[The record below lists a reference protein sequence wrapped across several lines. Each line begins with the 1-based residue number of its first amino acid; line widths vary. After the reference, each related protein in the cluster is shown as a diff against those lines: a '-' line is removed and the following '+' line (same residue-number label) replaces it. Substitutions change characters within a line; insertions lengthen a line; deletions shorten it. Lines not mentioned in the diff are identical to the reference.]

1 MGVFNSAVLTARG
14 NELLVDAV
22 AGDKIVFTR
31 MAVGSG
37 VYSDEERERRAL
49 EKAVGLKD
57 VRQEFSF

>member
-31 MAVGSG
+31 MAVGCG
-37 VYSDEERERRAL
+37 V
-49 EKAVGLKD
+49 
-57 VRQEFSF
+57 